1 MFINLLAELA
11 RNNIKQ
17 KTLAKNLRISEKTLI
32 NKLKGKT
39 EFTLKEML
47 IIKHI
52 FHNKE
57 LEYLFYNEKE
67 KCSSYLRQNEKMGV

>member
-17 KTLAKNLRISEKTLI
+17 KTLAKNLGISEKTLI

-67 KCSSYLRQNEKMGV
+67 FAPIKANVVVV